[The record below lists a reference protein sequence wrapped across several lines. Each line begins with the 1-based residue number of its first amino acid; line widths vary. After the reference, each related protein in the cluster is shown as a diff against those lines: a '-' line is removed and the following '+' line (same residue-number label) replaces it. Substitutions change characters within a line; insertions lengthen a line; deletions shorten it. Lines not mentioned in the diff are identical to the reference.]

1 MGRIAAVGFL
11 AVLMGGLVFALV
23 VAGNAG
29 AETPVWTGSY
39 NQVPNDW
46 YVSAKD
52 TVCSHA
58 SWKDSVVADG
68 LHNYAVTVCTPS
80 NSIGAGIWV
89 NLVPLGG
96 PDATGWMLLRDEIGI
111 WTWEGQFAVV
121 RLRGA
126 GAADTSVV
134 HYQVWVLQNKGD

>member
-23 VAGNAG
+23 VAGNAE
-29 AETPVWTGSY
+29 AETPVWGRP
-39 NQVPNDW
+39 NAQPNDW

-58 SWKDSVVADG
+58 SWQDTVIPDG
-68 LHNYAVTVCTPS
+68 YNNYAVTVCTPS
-80 NSIGAGIWV
+80 NAVGAGIWV
-89 NLVPLGG
+89 SLLPLGG
-96 PDATGWMLLRDEIGI
+96 PDATGYMLLRDEVGI
-111 WTWEGQFAVV
+111 WTWEGQHAAIY
-121 RLRGA
+121 LRGA